1 MKTILNFI
9 NMIVN
14 GVQQFFR
21 FFIDLPDTIS
31 QFLGGYIPS
40 EIIGTLLVIFVIV
53 VAIRVLELLP

>member
-1 MKTILNFI
+1 MQTILNFI

-14 GVQQFFR
+14 GVQQFFQ
-21 FFIDLPDTIS
+21 FFIDLSDTIS

-40 EIIGTLLVIFVIV
+40 EIISTLLIIFVIV